1 MRSPHLT
8 LSIILLAMLLMVLEQ
23 DPAAG
28 QEHVQ
33 DMGKDGDGTMLLF
46 MGEDIELLSIASRR
60 EEAASQAPAVTEVVT
75 REEFMNQGA
84 FTLSHILE
92 RSPGFYMAEKE
103 WGSQPYLRGIPNS
116 VLFLYDTVPLGSEM
130 SKSLHPID
138 HELSL
143 AVVKQ
148 VEIVRGPAS
157 VLWGPDAYAGVVNV
171 QPLSGQ
177 DLQGVDSGLMYASD
191 RELSGAYLNAG
202 HDAGAWDGFF
212 SLTAKQAV
220 MDDRRANVVSFFD
233 YDGEKPV
240 PPEDRYGS
248 QRPGD
253 AHYLDIYGRL
263 NLGSTLSLSGRFS
276 DSRIPYTLS
285 SHDDQERWE
294 ERRDLPLGYLK
305 LDANH
310 DLDINTAIRFSGYYS
325 QMDLEHRVID
335 KELSQNEETYFAE
348 VLMDRSLFS
357 SQGLLTTGLSYKH
370 KAIDDAPIWDGYIPG
385 FLGPDNVDFL
395 PLVSLSDVN
404 NELWSVF
411 AQYRHTIGDID
422 LMLGLRQD
430 FHQEYENSLSHS
442 AALVWSPEP
451 DWAVKLLYGT
461 SYRTP
466 FARQLLEE
474 SKPDME
480 KSENYSLQISWRP
493 RKELSLTGTG
503 FFNRISD
510 HVMDDP
516 YAGLSQPNEQD
527 IYGLE
532 LEATYSPWDWIDLQA
547 NLTLMDHSGPD
558 ESHMYEEYSYIRPDG
573 TEEHVFTEL
582 SYPYDPGA
590 ETMLNLG
597 ATFKPCKKLDLF
609 TGLRYFSSRELIYPR
624 GDVRK
629 KVPSQWLA
637 DVSATYKDLGF
648 PGLDLT
654 LSVRNLFD
662 EDYQT
667 PGTYSMIEGEP
678 FNARIMLGIG
688 FSVRAV
694 RGVVLGGRNQPGLV
708 IYSQQALGC
717 MAGQNDLLTHI
728 LVAGKGQGSVPR
740 IYPHGI

>member
-1 MRSPHLT
+1 MKSPHLT
-8 LSIILLAMLLMVLEQ
+8 LALILLAMLVMILDH

-28 QEHVQ
+28 QDQ
-33 DMGKDGDGTMLLF
+33 NRDLGGDGTMLLF
-46 MGEDIELLSIASRR
+46 MGEDIDLLSIASKR
-60 EEAASQAPAVTEVVT
+60 EESAAQAPAVADVAT
-75 REEFMNQGA
+75 RKEFIQQGA
-84 FTLSHILE
+84 GTLSQVLE
-92 RSPGFYMAEKE
+92 KTPGFYMAEKE

-143 AVVKQ
+143 AAIKQ

-157 VLWGPDAYAGVVNV
+157 VLWGPDAYAGVINV

-177 DLQGVDSGLMYASD
+177 DVQGVDSGLMYASD

-202 HDAGAWDGFF
+202 HDAGVWDGFL

-233 YDGEKPV
+233 YDGEKPA
-240 PPEDRYGS
+240 PPADRFGS

-253 AHYLDIYGRL
+253 AHYLDVYGRL

-294 ERRDLPLGYLK
+294 ERRDLPFGYLK

-310 DLDINTAIRFSGYYS
+310 ELDINTTIRFSGYYS

-335 KELSQNEETYFAE
+335 KELSQNEKTYFAE
-348 VLMDRSLFS
+348 LLMDRALFS

-370 KAIDDAPIWDGYIPG
+370 KAIDDAPSWNGYIPG
-385 FLGPDNVDFL
+385 YLGPDNVSFL
-395 PLVSLSDVN
+395 PRVSLSDVH

-411 AQYRHTIGDID
+411 AQYRHAIGDID

-430 FHQEYENSLSHS
+430 FHQEYASRLSHS

-451 DWAVKLLYGT
+451 EWAVKLLYGT

-466 FARQLLEE
+466 FARQLLKE

-480 KSENYSLQISWRP
+480 KSENYSLQVSWRP
-493 RKELSLTGTG
+493 QKELTLTGTG

-510 HVMDDP
+510 HVMNDP
-516 YAGLSQPNEQD
+516 YAGLSQPNAQD
-527 IYGLE
+527 ISGLE

-547 NLTLMDHSGPD
+547 NLTLLDHSGSD
-558 ESHMYEEYSYIRPDG
+558 EDYMYEEYSYIRPDDSG
-573 TEEHVFTEL
+573 EVFFTEL
-582 SYPYDPGA
+582 KYPYDPGA

-629 KVPSQWLA
+629 KAPSQLLA
-637 DVSATYKDLGF
+637 DVSATYRDMGL

-662 EDYQT
+662 ADYDT

-678 FNARIMLGIG
+678 FNAQIMLRYG
-688 FSVRAV
+688 F
-694 RGVVLGGRNQPGLV
+694 
-708 IYSQQALGC
+708 
-717 MAGQNDLLTHI
+717 
-728 LVAGKGQGSVPR
+728 
-740 IYPHGI
+740 